1 MLKAKLWMA
10 AKNDFF
16 KFINNSVFA
25 ETIESIRNHKNMK
38 LVTSLEKYDKYVM
51 KPNFK
56 DEHMGKTKIKTNTPI
71 YLGQAILDLNRML
84 MYGFHNDYIQP
95 YYEGRVKICYMDT
108 GSFLS

>member
-1 MLKAKLWMA
+1 MA

-56 DEHMGKTKIKTNTPI
+56 DEHM
-71 YLGQAILDLNRML
+71 
-84 MYGFHNDYIQP
+84 
-95 YYEGRVKICYMDT
+95 
-108 GSFLS
+108 

>member
-1 MLKAKLWMA
+1 
-10 AKNDFF
+10 
-16 KFINNSVFA
+16 
-25 ETIESIRNHKNMK
+25 MK

-51 KPNFK
+51 NPNFK